1 MPNGC
6 VYSCLFPRILGR
18 GNPLPCF
25 SPFYRRTQDRKRV
38 HDVFFEVFT
47 TAIAEIAVFFVRR
60 IATPSL
66 SSRMESQFRTLPL
79 LQNIGKRIP
88 FLSNV
93 QEKISVLQV
102 FCA

>member
-1 MPNGC
+1 MPFGLRNEFAG
-6 VYSCLFPRILGR
+6 FILMGFCGSQR
-18 GNPLPCF
+18 KFGNA
-25 SPFYRRTQDRKRV
+25 
-38 HDVFFEVFT
+38 DVFFEVFT
-47 TAIAEIAVFFVRR
+47 TARAEIAVFFVRR

-93 QEKISVLQV
+93 QEL
-102 FCA
+102 CA